1 MRLIL
6 VTFALCFQPAL
17 GFTQDLDDFFLSK
30 SQENGTLY
38 HVKEIELKTSEK
50 SELKVDY
57 TYLRTEAAD
66 SVRVLLLLKSKSK
79 KGKPN
84 SVSLSFN
91 DRKILWGD
99 ERIQLLYVDKEKKCW
114 TTRIELSMSEVEFI
128 ELLKAGFYQI
138 DWQAETGNFNAILP
152 KKYREDYREF
162 AELLKYNN

>member
-1 MRLIL
+1 
-6 VTFALCFQPAL
+6 VTFALCLQPAL

-30 SQENGTLY
+30 PTEKGTLY
-38 HVKEIELKTSEK
+38 HVKEIALKTSEK

-66 SVRVLLLLKSKSK
+66 SVRVLLLLKSKST

-84 SVSLSFN
+84 SVAFSLNERRIPWN
-91 DRKILWGD
+91 D
-99 ERIQLLYVDKEKKCW
+99 EEIQLLYVEKEKKYW
-114 TTRIELSMSEVEFI
+114 MTRVELSMTEVEFM
-128 ELLKAGFYQI
+128 ELLKAGFFQI
-138 DWQAETGNFNAILP
+138 DWQTETGNINASLP

>member
-1 MRLIL
+1 MRVIL
-6 VTFALCFQPAL
+6 VMFALCTQPAL

-30 SQENGTLY
+30 PHENGTLY

-66 SVRVLLLLKSKSK
+66 SVRVLLLLKSKST

-84 SVSLSFN
+84 SVSFSFSE
-91 DRKILWGD
+91 RKILWDD
-99 ERIQLLYVDKEKKCW
+99 EGIQLLYVDKEKKYW
-114 TTRIELSMSEVEFI
+114 TTRVELSMSELEFM

-138 DWQAETGNFNAILP
+138 EWQTEDGNFNASLP
-152 KKYREDYREF
+152 KKYREDYQEF